1 MGPHEPEPSEPR
13 GFRSIM
19 ILIRAATGNKQLI
32 ILRIHRSKLLFIC
45 SQLSDS
51 SRTSGPAHLETW
63 SRIRLSRRTRT
74 YSPDIGAA
82 DFTHHCVVSTHAAV
96 CLRLIYTH
104 SMTAA
109 VQEVRSGPVQSGFMT
124 EEHED
129 KRMLM
134 RGVINSAGQA
144 SFKIITYL
152 YLIFFSF
159 S

>member
-63 SRIRLSRRTRT
+63 SRIRLSRPDSNLQSRHQCRRLHTSLRCVYTRSCMSAA
-74 YSPDIGAA
+74 YIHSQHDSSCAGSP
-82 DFTHHCVVSTHAAV
+82 
-96 CLRLIYTH
+96 
-104 SMTAA
+104 
-109 VQEVRSGPVQSGFMT
+109 VRSGPVRLYDGGT
-124 EEHED
+124 
-129 KRMLM
+129 
-134 RGVINSAGQA
+134 RG
-144 SFKIITYL
+144 
-152 YLIFFSF
+152 
-159 S
+159 